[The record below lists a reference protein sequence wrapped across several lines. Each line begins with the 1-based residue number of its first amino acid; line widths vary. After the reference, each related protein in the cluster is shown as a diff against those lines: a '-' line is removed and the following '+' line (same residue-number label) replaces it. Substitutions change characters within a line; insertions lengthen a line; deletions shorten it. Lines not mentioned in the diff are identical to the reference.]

1 MKIYNVEKKSKEDLL
16 DLYFN
21 VLSQNGQ
28 LVEYRWMKDLT
39 REQLIERINKFGEDY
54 NAIVY
59 EYDLEHNQKIYKATF
74 SDDKRVLKYCGKTI
88 IIESPE
94 SFIVNVAE
102 KRTEGNALNC
112 VEERI
117 LDELAERNK

>member
-74 SDDKRVLKYCGKTI
+74 SADKRVLKYCGKTI

-94 SFIVNVAE
+94 SFIANAAE
-102 KRTEGNALNC
+102 RRTEGNVLNC

>member
-94 SFIVNVAE
+94 SFIVNAAE
-102 KRTEGNALNC
+102 RRAEGNALNC